1 MKNKN
6 LFILWLWYLTWVAI
20 ATKFIKKDN
29 KKKFENKFE
38 EFKSD
43 FVQVHKD
50 LYNYLN
56 ENLLT
61 EENKKIINE
70 YKQKIY
76 KEVDLFKADAEKYIS
91 DLKEKWEW
99 KKDELEK
106 ELKKIYEK
114 RMDYLEK
121 IKTQAYDLYDEVK
134 EAVLEKVEEVEEKM
148 KETYSETKNK
158 TKK

>member
-76 KEVDLFKADAEKYIS
+76 KDYTYGCNYGN
-91 DLKEKWEW
+91 
-99 KKDELEK
+99 
-106 ELKKIYEK
+106 KI
-114 RMDYLEK
+114 
-121 IKTQAYDLYDEVK
+121 
-134 EAVLEKVEEVEEKM
+134 
-148 KETYSETKNK
+148 
-158 TKK
+158 